1 MKIFQLNHNQI
12 KIIKDLF
19 HYQVRNLKNKIQKKI
34 SKILILMVLKI
45 IRKYKFERSKMEYNL
60 SIKFQI

>member
-45 IRKYKFERSKMEYNL
+45 IRKYKFE
-60 SIKFQI
+60 